1 MVEDKKGIWYSS
13 QSHWEDKVGGASLP
27 EHWQTWKLHGEG
39 RVRSAQWSSLQ
50 QTVVW
55 LGIISVLPTQ
65 NILHVEKFA
74 PKEGEGVN

>member
-1 MVEDKKGIWYSS
+1 M
-13 QSHWEDKVGGASLP
+13 
-27 EHWQTWKLHGEG
+27 
-39 RVRSAQWSSLQ
+39 RSAQWSSLH

-74 PKEGEGVN
+74 PNEGEGANQDAVYIISLAVYPTGLWCWKWGDLLPVRCLS